1 MENIK
6 SFPEQS
12 FNQET
17 MEEIKNNLL
26 KLINICDSS
35 PEFLT
40 YIKEALGKT
49 DKQED
54 LFQIK
59 LSLEKIQ
66 AGLLSLSG
74 LEPERQNTPEE
85 ISERFKAVC
94 LVKEGWHDLK
104 ETLNINMPVRI
115 EETLRLIEK
124 NHVN

>member
-40 YIKEALGKT
+40 YVKEALGKT

-59 LSLEKIQ
+59 LSKTTY
-66 AGLLSLSG
+66 A
-74 LEPERQNTPEE
+74 
-85 ISERFKAVC
+85 F
-94 LVKEGWHDLK
+94 
-104 ETLNINMPVRI
+104 RI
-115 EETLRLIEK
+115 HRPFHFSSI
-124 NHVN
+124 